1 MTNFVGQ
8 KVPSGLHYR
17 INMET
22 GYKEAKILEN
32 HESKTSL
39 TTTMNENSE
48 NIGDDEKTRLRL
60 EQALKN
66 IPSDKYDD
74 MTEEKNPR
82 TYEKLK
88 DDLKELK
95 LEMKSENDLLTEL
108 VDRFMKIARLNDA
121 ELLGDTDLAILE
133 DISYLC
139 HSIDNSEFFISI
151 GGLED
156 VIIPNLI
163 QTSNIGRTVMSL
175 RALGVILQNNN
186 FARNYVLEKT
196 KIANFLIDFLSKS
209 ASSDQLSASLFAMGA
224 LMRNNQKLPLE
235 LYKNGV
241 SRLIEIIAAEK
252 SLSLRVKALTLVGDL
267 LDNQLYESQHSP
279 MDLCGEVE
287 NLVVLNRDG
296 LIANIDYAEK
306 VVNSLISLQG
316 NCQLKWS
323 ESPILRHN
331 LLSLEA
337 YFNEESASESRSSLQ
352 NLTISLYGHLNITED
367 DLSHKLR
374 AEEL

>member
-1 MTNFVGQ
+1 
-8 KVPSGLHYR
+8 
-17 INMET
+17 MET

-39 TTTMNENSE
+39 TTTTNENSE
-48 NIGDDEKTRLRL
+48 VVEDAEKTRLRL
-60 EQALKN
+60 EGALKN

-74 MTEEKNPR
+74 MTEEKKHR
-82 TYEKLK
+82 TYDE
-88 DDLKELK
+88 LKEDLRELK
-95 LEMKSENDLLTEL
+95 MEMKSENDLLTEL
-108 VDRFMKIARLNDA
+108 VDRFIKIAKLKDA
-121 ELLGDTDLAILE
+121 ELHGETELAILE

-139 HSIDNSEFFISI
+139 HSIDNSLFFISI

-163 QTSNIGRTVMSL
+163 QTSNIRRTVMSL
-175 RALGVILQNNN
+175 RTLGVILQNNN

-196 KIANFLIDFLSKS
+196 KIANFLINFLSKS

-235 LYKNGV
+235 LYEKGV
-241 SRLIEIIAAEK
+241 SILIEIIAAEK

-267 LDNQLYESQHSP
+267 LDNQLYEGQHSSL
-279 MDLCGEVE
+279 DLCGEVE
-287 NLVVLNRDG
+287 NFVVLNRDG
-296 LIANIDYAEK
+296 LIANIDFAEK
-306 VVNSLISLQG
+306 VVDSLISLQEI
-316 NCQLKWS
+316 CQLKWS

-337 YFNEESASESRSSLQ
+337 FFNEESASESRASLQ
-352 NLTISLYGHLNITED
+352 SLTNSLYGHLNITED